1 MTPNYVARR
10 SVWAC
15 IGFWRILACIL
26 VIPLL
31 VLIVRIIA
39 TKKFAIEFY
48 DDKIIVREGWLNTR
62 TKQMVFMGVTAVS
75 VNQSLWGKLCNY
87 GDVMIDC
94 VGKWDVRLTTYIK
107 NPKELESYLQQR
119 IVPVNPQA
127 QMASRFVE
135 M

>member
-1 MTPNYVARR
+1 M
-10 SVWAC
+10 
-15 IGFWRILACIL
+15 
-26 VIPLL
+26 
-31 VLIVRIIA
+31 
-39 TKKFAIEFY
+39 
-48 DDKIIVREGWLNTR
+48 REGWLNTR
-62 TKQMVFMGVTAVS
+62 TKQMVFMGVTSVS

-107 NPKELESYLQQR
+107 NPKELEAYLQQR